1 MNRNPNSSPEVPLTT
16 SIRNPLAV
24 VGLGCLFPAS
34 GNTNSYW
41 ATLRD
46 GRDTIGEVPSTHWSS
61 EDLFDADPQSP
72 DRTYGR
78 AGGFLD
84 PVDFR
89 PIEFGIAPRDL
100 EATDTAQLL
109 GLYAA
114 REALKDAGILDQTQA
129 AKRRVSVILGVTGAL
144 ELVIPLGARLD
155 HPLWW
160 RSLAEAGVDRETAAE
175 VVRRISDGT
184 VRWQENS
191 FPGLL
196 GNVVAGR
203 IANRLDLGGTNC
215 VVDAACASSLSAIHL
230 AAMELDQGRVD
241 AVVTGGVDTFNDIF
255 MYTCFSKTPALSPSG
270 HARPFDRD
278 GDGTTLGEGVGLVVL
293 KRLEDAVR
301 DNDRVY
307 ATLLGVGSSS
317 DGRGTAIYAPS
328 SEGQIRCLESAYR
341 EAGITPDTIDLIE
354 AHGTGTAVGDAAEVR
369 GLTEV
374 FRRYR
379 SEGTWCTLGSVKSQV
394 GHTKAAAGAAGLIKA
409 ILALHYKVL
418 PPTIKIDAPLEELT
432 PGQTPFELSSE
443 ARPWLRRGDT
453 PRRAGVSAFGF
464 GGSNFHAVLEE
475 FDGPRGQIDF
485 TEAPHLIAFSAES
498 PAGLR
503 LELEKAME
511 VIDLQSEPSARAHAA
526 RLRES
531 FRSEHRH
538 RLIFVSSFESLEH
551 QFQRALQE
559 LDRQPDQSWSLPD
572 GVHYGV
578 GGPPGDLAFLFP
590 GQGSQRLGMLRDLAC
605 RTPEL
610 LSALETAENSY
621 WIDQLDP
628 VPLANRIYPA
638 DPFDGERLRR
648 QEEALRD
655 TRTAQ
660 PAIGAVSVGAAK
672 LLARFGIQPQ
682 AAAGHSFG
690 ELTALH
696 WAGRLGDEDFHQ
708 LANFRGRLM
717 AEAGGTSTGSMAAVD
732 LPLEDLERLVVD
744 EKLDLVVANRNA
756 PRQGVLSGSSEEI
769 IRALRACEKRGV
781 RATRLPVSAAFHSA
795 LVSKARGPFRE
806 VLQKVSIDDGHIPV
820 YSNTTAGQY
829 PGDPEAAKELLAGQ
843 LAQPVQFLDEIEAMV
858 GDGVRTFVEVG
869 PGSTLSGLVRSIV
882 EKRATT
888 IALDSSNGR
897 RCGMHDLAL
906 LLATLGAQG
915 FSIDL
920 KPWDGGV
927 ASHPVPEEKKGPAI
941 PICGANLRPGDAVPL
956 ENLDPVP
963 PPPNLHWHDRST
975 KKEAPTP
982 ATFAPTES
990 QPQREM
996 NIPPSPTMVPSS
1008 RSVEPEESQAELPSE
1023 EATSNME
1030 LLDELRQI
1038 QREAKELQ
1046 AGFLESQRELSLSI
1060 ERALTSEPIDPR
1072 SEEPST
1078 LSAEPPEPRREALPI
1093 AETASPETKP
1103 TLHLIDQLISVVSD
1117 RTGYPASAID
1127 PEMDLES
1134 DLGIDSIKR
1143 VEILS
1148 ALRTANPEL
1157 PSPPPEL
1164 LGTLRNLQQIARWFE
1179 EVSPSGAPPSSLPP
1193 LETTTSSEHSQQAPH
1208 DVRSHVTEE
1217 RMTQLIPVLV
1227 EIVADRTGYPAEAID
1242 PSMDLEADLG
1252 IDSIKRVEILSALRT
1267 AQPELPS
1274 PPPELL
1280 GSLRTLQEIAQWFDR
1295 EAPSAS
1301 GSQHSSIA
1309 SAEIESTREDAAATI
1324 EKGASANRLIST
1336 LLAIV
1341 ADRTGYPEEAID
1353 PSMDLEADL
1362 GIDSIKRVE
1371 ILSALRTEQPELPS
1385 PPPELLGTLRTLEE
1399 IAEWFMPQLLE
1410 EEAVTTKSAAAPPPA
1425 KQIPA
1430 ESTDDSEAELLTS
1443 LTGVVADRTGYPA
1456 EAIDPSMDLESDL
1469 GIDSIKRVEIL
1480 SAFRNQHENY
1490 PTPPPE
1496 LLGSLRTLREIVA
1509 WFIDQNPVASESVRD
1524 NGIDSLAAREDSTP
1538 AASTQSE
1545 VLSGQ
1550 EESSDLLSALL
1561 QIVAARTGYPVD
1573 AIDPQMDLEAD
1584 LGIDSIKRVEILS
1597 ALRTELPHL
1606 PSPPPELLGTLR
1618 SLAEIVDWFGGQA
1631 TVETNS
1637 QPIDSAIEEVTEE
1650 HSLRYSPSEEAE
1662 PIQMESSDLSTLEK
1676 LREPAASVQR
1686 PENSLIRRVVHAV
1699 LQPHRTDLALS
1710 LPGEGSVYVVG
1721 DIDPLPRQICD
1732 RLRALGVPARF
1743 TPISGALPPDQK
1755 IRLLILVPPTDGD
1768 VDQILT
1774 AFERIQEA
1782 APSLRAAG
1790 RDGDARVV
1798 IVSRLDGAFGM
1809 RECPSDAPLLTSA
1822 LSGLT
1827 KTIPHEWPDV
1837 EGRVIDLDPTWS
1849 GPRAIDAVSAAILGD
1864 GPAEIGIRREGTI
1877 TLEEKDAPYA
1887 SMPVHSTPFS
1897 PGDLIV
1903 VTGGARGVTAEC
1915 AIALAEETRASFLLL
1930 GRSPWPDP
1938 EPDWQRDCSDEI
1950 TLKRTL
1956 FAREPELAPRE
1967 IGERVHRILAGRELH
1982 STVRSIEKCG
1992 GQAIYRAVD
2001 VRDQEAVA
2009 EAMNQ
2014 ARDRHGPI
2022 RGWIHGA
2029 GIIEDRLI
2037 EEKSRESF
2045 ERVLK
2050 TKVDSAEAIAA
2061 QIDRDEARAIIF
2073 FSSSTARYGRK
2084 GQVDYAVANE
2094 ALNRIARRESLHRS
2108 NCQVVSIGWGPW
2120 AGGMVTDG
2128 LAQVFKREG
2137 VGLIELESGSAACIR
2152 ELSAPAGSAELVTVI
2167 GSSPLR
2173 EGEIPSPEAE
2183 PTVSSA
2189 PPVTT
2194 VPAEE
2199 HSSIEQSTAPL
2210 LADSRPLAQ
2219 TNSETIFEWQLD
2231 PQEISILRD
2240 HVIDG
2245 RAVLPFALM
2254 LEWGAEAALHRH
2266 PGFQLESLQDWRVL
2280 KGIVFPP
2287 GGVISVAVR
2296 MAPVQRDGDRWIVPI
2311 ELSGQY
2317 GSGTDAHETLHAR
2330 GSVVL
2335 VPWSGPTPPATD
2347 PPRLDP
2353 DPRNVREL
2361 YDDVL
2366 FHGPSLRTISR
2377 LLGSA
2382 EEGIVALCH
2391 PAPSP
2396 ADWLPRPRRS
2406 RWVLDPLLIDAGF
2419 QLLIAWATRYAG
2431 APCLPCSVD
2440 QIEKFSGPALSSA
2453 ATVRVSITDRGEHG
2467 ARANIEVLDDS
2478 GELFLRLSGA
2488 EFVIDPSL
2496 ERAFRGNRLGSSR

>member
-1 MNRNPNSSPEVPLTT
+1 MNRNPNSSPEVQLTN
-16 SIRNPLAV
+16 SLRKPIAV

-34 GNTNSYW
+34 GNTDSYW

-46 GRDTIGEVPSTHWSS
+46 GRDTITEVPSTHWSP
-61 EDLFDADPQSP
+61 EDLFDANPQSP

-78 AGGFLD
+78 AGAFLD

-114 REALKDAGILDQTQA
+114 REALKDAGILDQAQA

-230 AAMELDQGRVD
+230 AAMELDQGRAD

-278 GDGTTLGEGVGLVVL
+278 GDGTTLGEGVGLIVL

-301 DNDRVY
+301 DSDRVY

-374 FRRYR
+374 FRRHR
-379 SEGTWCTLGSVKSQV
+379 NEGTWCALGSVKSQV

-418 PPTIKIDAPLEELT
+418 PPTIKVDSPLEELT
-432 PGQTPFELSSE
+432 PGQTPFELASS

-475 FDGPRGQIDF
+475 FNAPRGQIDF
-485 TEAPHLIAFSAES
+485 TEAPHLFAFSAES
-498 PAGLR
+498 SEGLR
-503 LELEKAME
+503 LELEKSLE
-511 VIDLQSEPSARAHAA
+511 SVDVNCKLFSRAHAA
-526 RLRES
+526 KLRES
-531 FRSEHRH
+531 FQPQHRH
-538 RLIFVSSFESLEH
+538 RLVFVSSFENLEL
-551 QFQRALQE
+551 QFQRARQE
-559 LDRQPDQSWSLPD
+559 LDRRPHESWSLPD
-572 GVHYGV
+572 GIHHGV
-578 GGPPGDLAFLFP
+578 GGPPGALAFLFP

-610 LSALETAENSY
+610 LSALETAEESY

-628 VPLANRIYPA
+628 VPLASRIYPA
-638 DPFDGERLRR
+638 DPFDAERLRR

-660 PAIGAVSVGAAK
+660 PAIGAVSLGAAK
-672 LLARFGIQPQ
+672 LLARFGIRPQ
-682 AAAGHSFG
+682 AVAGHSFG

-696 WAGRLGDEDFHQ
+696 WAGRLGEEDFHQ

-744 EKLDLVVANRNA
+744 EKLDLVLANRNA
-756 PRQGVLSGSSEEI
+756 PRQGVLSGSNEEI

-806 VLQKVSIDDGHIPV
+806 VLRKVVIGDGRVPV

-829 PGDPEAAKELLAGQ
+829 PGNSEAAKELLAGQ

-858 GDGVRTFVEVG
+858 GDGTRTFVEVG

-897 RCGMHDLAL
+897 RSGMHDLAL
-906 LLATLGAQG
+906 LLATLAAQG

-920 KPWDGGV
+920 HPWDGGV
-927 ASHPVPEEKKGPAI
+927 AKNPFPEEKKGPAI
-941 PICGANLRPGDAVPL
+941 PICGANLRPGDAVPV
-956 ENLDPVP
+956 EKIDPVAP
-963 PPPNLHWHDRST
+963 PSKLHWPDRPS
-975 KKEAPTP
+975 KKEIP
-982 ATFAPTES
+982 ASPILTSAEPRHHRGKLES
-990 QPQREM
+990 
-996 NIPPSPTMVPSS
+996 PSPAKAPSIHS
-1008 RSVEPEESQAELPSE
+1008 AQPAEVQGAFTQSEPTSQL
-1023 EATSNME
+1023 E
-1030 LLDELRQI
+1030 LLEAFRQI
-1038 QREAKELQ
+1038 QSEAKELQ

-1060 ERALTSEPIDPR
+1060 ERAIASDHIASSSESPTIQKADSPK
-1072 SEEPST
+1072 PH
-1078 LSAEPPEPRREALPI
+1078 RETAGL
-1093 AETASPETKP
+1093 AETIPFDETP
-1103 TLHLIDQLISVVSD
+1103 NGNLIDQLISVVSD

-1127 PEMDLES
+1127 PKMDLES

-1143 VEILS
+1143 VEIVS
-1148 ALRTANPEL
+1148 AIRTANPKL

-1164 LGTLRNLQQIARWFE
+1164 LGTLRSLQQIALWFE
-1179 EVSPSGAPPSSLPP
+1179 ESMPLLPSQPGTSASTESSDEVHPQDQELFI
-1193 LETTTSSEHSQQAPH
+1193 EK
-1208 DVRSHVTEE
+1208 RS
-1217 RMTQLIPVLV
+1217 TQLIANLV
-1227 EIVADRTGYPAEAID
+1227 EIIADRTGYPAEAID

-1267 AQPELPS
+1267 AKPELPS

-1280 GSLRTLQEIAQWFDR
+1280 GSLRTLHEIAQWFER
-1295 EAPSAS
+1295 ETPSIKISTAT
-1301 GSQHSSIA
+1301 SIV
-1309 SAEIESTREDAAATI
+1309 SPVIESPRTDN
-1324 EKGASANRLIST
+1324 ANANDEGGSTVRLLST
-1336 LLAIV
+1336 LLKIV
-1341 ADRTGYPEEAID
+1341 SDRTGYPKEAID
-1353 PSMDLEADL
+1353 SSMDLEADL

-1385 PPPELLGTLRTLEE
+1385 PPPELLGTLRTLDQIAGWFTSHLHEE
-1399 IAEWFMPQLLE
+1399 PDIASQS
-1410 EEAVTTKSAAAPPPA
+1410 TAAPLPASPPR
-1425 KQIPA
+1425 A
-1430 ESTDDSEAELLTS
+1430 ESLENSEVELLAS

-1456 EAIDPSMDLESDL
+1456 QAIDPSMDLEADL

-1480 SAFRNQHENY
+1480 SAFRNQHREY
-1490 PTPPPE
+1490 PSPPPE
-1496 LLGSLRTLREIVA
+1496 LLGTLRTLHEIVA
-1509 WFIDQNPVASESVRD
+1509 WFIDQESVSSESVRE
-1524 NGIDSLAAREDSTP
+1524 SREDLFATKEDITP
-1538 AASTQSE
+1538 VEHAHPE
-1545 VLSGQ
+1545 LLNRHD
-1550 EESSDLLSALL
+1550 ESSDLHSALV
-1561 QIVAARTGYPVD
+1561 QIVATRTGYPVE
-1573 AIDPQMDLEAD
+1573 AIEPQMDLEAD

-1597 ALRTELPHL
+1597 ALRTQLPQL

-1618 SLAEIVDWFGGQA
+1618 SLDEIVDWFG
-1631 TVETNS
+1631 ENPSIESKS
-1637 QPIDSAIEEVTEE
+1637 QNIDSAILEAVEERSTNIPPDEYSGSTQHE
-1650 HSLRYSPSEEAE
+1650 SFELESLD
-1662 PIQMESSDLSTLEK
+1662 Q
-1676 LREPAASVQR
+1676 LREPAVSVQGA
-1686 PENSLIRRVVHAV
+1686 ENSLIRNVVHAV
-1699 LQPHRTDLALS
+1699 LQPHQTDVALS

-1721 DIDPLPRQICD
+1721 DVGPLPRQICD

-1743 TPISGALPPDQK
+1743 APISGELPPDRK
-1755 IRLLILVPPTDGD
+1755 VRLLVLIPPDDAG
-1768 VDQILT
+1768 VDRVIS
-1774 AFERIQEA
+1774 AFERVQEV

-1798 IVSRLDGAFGM
+1798 IVTRLDGAFGM
-1809 RECPSDAPLLTSA
+1809 RECPADAPLLTSA
-1822 LSGLT
+1822 LSGLA

-1849 GPRAIDAVSAAILGD
+1849 GPVALDAVSAAILGD
-1864 GPAEIGIRREGTI
+1864 GPNELGIRREGVI
-1877 TLEEKDAPYA
+1877 TLEERDTPYL
-1887 SMPVHSTPFS
+1887 SMPTHSPPFS

-1903 VTGGARGVTAEC
+1903 VTGGARGVTARC
-1915 AIALAEETRASFLLL
+1915 SIALAEQTRASFLLL

-1938 EPDWQRDCSDEI
+1938 EPDWQQKCSDEI

-1967 IGERVHRILAGRELH
+1967 IGERVHRILAGRELL
-1982 STVRSIEKCG
+1982 STVHRVEQSG
-1992 GQAIYRAVD
+1992 AQVTYRAID
-2001 VRDQEAVA
+2001 VRNQEAVA
-2009 EAMNQ
+2009 NALNQ
-2014 ARDRHGPI
+2014 AREEHGLI

-2037 EEKSRESF
+2037 EEKTRESF
-2045 ERVLK
+2045 ERVLR
-2050 TKVDSAEAIAA
+2050 TKVDSAEAISA
-2061 QIDRDEARAIIF
+2061 QIGRDEARSIVF
-2073 FSSSTARYGRK
+2073 FSSSTARYGRT

-2094 ALNRIARRESLHRS
+2094 ALNRIARRESLRRP

-2120 AGGMVTDG
+2120 AGGMVTEA

-2137 VGLIELESGSAACIR
+2137 VGLIDLEAGSAACLR
-2152 ELSAPAGSAELVTVI
+2152 ELSAKAGSAELITVI
-2167 GSSPLR
+2167 GSLPLR
-2173 EGEIPSPEAE
+2173 EGESPPETAA
-2183 PTVSSA
+2183 PTTTSGSPA
-2189 PPVTT
+2189 TEVT
-2194 VPAEE
+2194 AEE
-2199 HSSIEQSTAPL
+2199 DSSTEQMSSR
-2210 LADSRPLAQ
+2210 LAVDSRPIAQ
-2219 TNSETIFEWQLD
+2219 ADSETIFEWQLD
-2231 PQEISILRD
+2231 PREIAVLRD

-2287 GGVISVAVR
+2287 GGAVPVVVR
-2296 MAPVQRDGDRWIVPI
+2296 MAPVNRDGDRWIVPI

-2317 GSGTDAHETLHAR
+2317 GTGSETHETLHAR

-2347 PPRLDP
+2347 PPLLDP
-2353 DPRNVREL
+2353 DPRTVREL
-2361 YDDVL
+2361 YDEVL
-2366 FHGPSLRTISR
+2366 FHGPSLRTITR

-2382 EEGIVALCH
+2382 EEGIAALCH

-2406 RWVLDPLLIDAGF
+2406 RWVLDPLLVDAGF

-2440 QIEKFSGPALSSA
+2440 QIEKFSGPALTSS
-2453 ATVRVSITDRGEHG
+2453 ATVRVSITDRGEQG

-2478 GELFLRLSGA
+2478 GELYLRIKGA

-2496 ERAFRGNRLGSSR
+2496 ERAFRGNRLGSSH